1 MNWHGLASGEV
12 LWKGSVISER
22 VFFVEKP
29 SEEEV
34 DRVEGKFGKAKR
46 RIVTWDRRT
55 VDYRREM
62 EDPLCF
68 GEVVLL
74 IEDSDERL
82 AIVRKRGSS
91 ANAWDTP
98 TGIIED
104 GEGVEEASL
113 REGYE
118 ETGRQIRV
126 EKLAAIHQVRVHWKA
141 WDVERWF
148 FILKCT
154 ALSDVGTPEDTT
166 EIEEVKWVRVPEELP
181 KSWADSQ
188 WHRDVL
194 GDGGLI
200 QGSGDRLGRPLA

>member
-1 MNWHGLASGEV
+1 MAGPSFWR
-12 LWKGSVISER
+12 R
-22 VFFVEKP
+22 VYFIEKP
-29 SEEEV
+29 SDDKIRRLEEKYGPV
-34 DRVEGKFGKAKR
+34 KH
-46 RIVTWDRRT
+46 RIVTWNRRE
-55 VDYRREM
+55 VDFRREM

-74 IEDSDERL
+74 IEDSDGRL
-82 AIVRKRGSS
+82 AIVWKRGSS
-91 ANAWDTP
+91 ANARNTP
-98 TGIIED
+98 TGIIEE

-148 FILKCT
+148 FILRCT

-188 WHRDVL
+188 WYRDVL

-200 QGSGDRLGRPLA
+200 